1 MAKMTPEQ
9 EARYALNWEV
19 AKSDLPK
26 GAQLAY
32 DRLVEER
39 ARADPQVP
47 VSLGNEMTAAAA
59 GRGYLRASHADR
71 DHVIDALKAAFAQ
84 GRLAK
89 DEFDLRVSQT
99 LTSRTY
105 ADLATLTADLPA
117 GLIGAQLRREA
128 APPVNKPLLWG
139 SYAILM
145 AAMGSMAAGFPAG
158 SLLLLSIGVFAI
170 LIAAPVA
177 GTLTLDSWREKH
189 SHRQPPPR
197 AARHGHALD
206 GEPGSGIG
214 DDLIL
219 CQAHRDTRA
228 RRLLGH
234 SVTQRTWRSV
244 PTRRASA
251 GLCT

>member
-19 AKSDLPK
+19 ARSDLPK

-39 ARADPQVP
+39 ARADAQVR
-47 VSLGNEMTAAAA
+47 VSMGNEMTAAVA

-71 DHVIDALKAAFAQ
+71 DHVIDALKAAFVQ
-84 GRLAK
+84 GRLTK

-117 GLIGAQLRREA
+117 GLIKA
-128 APPVNKPLLWG
+128 APAQAPAVNKPLLWG

-145 AAMGSMAAGFPAG
+145 AAIGSMAAALPAG
-158 SLLLLSIGVFAI
+158 SLLLLSISVFAI

-189 SHRQPPPR
+189 SHRQPPSP
-197 AARHGHALD
+197 AARHGHARD
-206 GEPGSGIG
+206 GEPASGIG
-214 DDLIL
+214 NNLTP
-219 CQAHRDTRA
+219 CQAHRNIRA

-234 SVTQRTWRSV
+234 SVTQRIWRSV